1 MSEQLPRP
9 PDELERLARHYEDT
23 DASDEIAAG
32 RTVTPEPMITTSLRL
47 PRAVV
52 EGLRRE
58 AAERGVRY
66 TSLLREIAEQHV
78 AGTSEEGASSAAL
91 ARLEAKVDG
100 LAKEVRAAYSARS
113 EPGEPGN
120 ST

>member
-23 DASDEIAAG
+23 DAADEIAAG

-52 EGLRRE
+52 DELRRE
-58 AAERGVRY
+58 AAGRGVRY
-66 TSLLREIAEQHV
+66 TALLREIAEQHV
-78 AGTSEEGASSAAL
+78 AQALEDGAGSAAL

-100 LAKEVRAAYSARS
+100 LAKEVRAAYSAGS
-113 EPGEPGN
+113 EPRTPG
-120 ST
+120 SSG

>member
-23 DASDEIAAG
+23 DAADEIAAG
-32 RTVTPEPMITTSLRL
+32 RTVTLEPMITTSLRL

-52 EGLRRE
+52 DELRRE
-58 AAERGVRY
+58 AAGRGVRY
-66 TSLLREIAEQHV
+66 TAHLREIAEQHV
-78 AGTSEEGASSAAL
+78 AGALEAGAYPAAL

-100 LAKEVRAAYSARS
+100 LAKEVRAAYSAGRRPSPGRS
-113 EPGEPGN
+113 
-120 ST
+120 

>member
-52 EGLRRE
+52 DELRRE
-58 AAERGVRY
+58 AAGRGVRY
-66 TSLLREIAEQHV
+66 TALLREIAEQHV
-78 AGTSEEGASSAAL
+78 AGALEEGAEPAAL

-100 LAKEVRAAYSARS
+100 LVKEVRAAYSADRRPSPGRS
-113 EPGEPGN
+113 
-120 ST
+120 